1 MIDIILGVV
10 DAMPAWIH
18 ALTALL
24 TAATL
29 VTALTPT
36 RHDDA
41 AVDLILRVLNLL
53 AGNVVKNRNA
63 DDA

>member
-1 MIDIILGVV
+1 MIETILGMV
-10 DAMPAWIH
+10 DAMPAWLH
-18 ALTALL
+18 ALTGVVS
-24 TAATL
+24 AATL

-41 AVDLILRVLNLL
+41 AVDTVLRILNLL
-53 AGNVVKNRNA
+53 AGNLGRNRNA

>member
-1 MIDIILGVV
+1 MIDMIFGAI
-10 DAMPAWIH
+10 DAIPAWIH
-18 ALTALL
+18 ALTALM

-41 AVDLILRVLNLL
+41 AVDLILRALNLL
-53 AGNVVKNRNA
+53 AGNVGANRNA

>member
-1 MIDIILGVV
+1 MIETILGLV
-10 DAMPAWIH
+10 DAMPAWLH
-18 ALTALL
+18 ALTGVVS
-24 TAATL
+24 AATL

-41 AVDLILRVLNLL
+41 AVDTVLRILNLL
-53 AGNVVKNRNA
+53 AGNLGRNRNA

>member
-1 MIDIILGVV
+1 MIDIILGVI

-18 ALTALL
+18 ALTGLMA
-24 TAATL
+24 AATL
-29 VTALTPT
+29 LTALTPT

-41 AVDLILRVLNLL
+41 VVDLILRILNLL
-53 AGNVVKNRNA
+53 AGNVGANRNA

>member
-1 MIDIILGVV
+1 MIEIILGMV
-10 DAMPAWIH
+10 DAMPAWLH
-18 ALTALL
+18 ALTGVVS
-24 TAATL
+24 AATL

-41 AVDLILRVLNLL
+41 VLDTVLRVLNLL
-53 AGNVVKNRNA
+53 AGNLGRNRNA